1 MNHPTTRLI
10 DPSKNDIGRISKH
23 ILDELK
29 RRLVS
34 KLSANEWKNMISV
47 IKWFKNINKKKLY
60 KFETMQ
66 SDIKDIY
73 PSIKEI
79 LLHEAIQSVKEL
91 VPITRKDIE
100 VNFIHEN
107 QFYRTTEI
115 LGRRKWV
122 VVLMLLCE
130 RMMGGSV

>member
-1 MNHPTTRLI
+1 
-10 DPSKNDIGRISKH
+10 
-23 ILDELK
+23 
-29 RRLVS
+29 
-34 KLSANEWKNMISV
+34 
-47 IKWFKNINKKKLY
+47 
-60 KFETMQ
+60 MQ
-66 SDIKDIY
+66 SNIKDIY

-107 QFYRTTEI
+107 QFYQTTEI

>member
-1 MNHPTTRLI
+1 MNHSTTRLI

-115 LGRRKWV
+115 LGRR
-122 VVLMLLCE
+122 
-130 RMMGGSV
+130 